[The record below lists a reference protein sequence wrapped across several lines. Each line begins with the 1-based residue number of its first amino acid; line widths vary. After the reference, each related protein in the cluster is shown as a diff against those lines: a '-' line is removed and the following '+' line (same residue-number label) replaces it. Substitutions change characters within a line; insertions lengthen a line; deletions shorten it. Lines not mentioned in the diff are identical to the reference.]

1 MVLNSYNT
9 SRDDWIIANI
19 KHSGF
24 YRVNYDAQNWQLL
37 VNQLNSDRFELIDVI
52 NRASLIDDSFNLGRA
67 ELVDQTL
74 FFDIVKYLR
83 NETSSIPFEAAYD
96 GLDYIK
102 NMLSFEMESSR
113 LIKVSFDI
121 LFYFNE
127 NNIL

>member
-1 MVLNSYNT
+1 VVLNSYNT

-24 YRVNYDAQNWQLL
+24 YRVNYDAHNWQLL

-74 FFDIVKYLR
+74 FLDIVKYLR
-83 NETSSIPFEAAYD
+83 NETSSIPFETASD
-96 GLDYIK
+96 GLYFIKTMFGNDYQTSKSIQ
-102 NMLSFEMESSR
+102 
-113 LIKVSFDI
+113 VT
-121 LFYFNE
+121 
-127 NNIL
+127 